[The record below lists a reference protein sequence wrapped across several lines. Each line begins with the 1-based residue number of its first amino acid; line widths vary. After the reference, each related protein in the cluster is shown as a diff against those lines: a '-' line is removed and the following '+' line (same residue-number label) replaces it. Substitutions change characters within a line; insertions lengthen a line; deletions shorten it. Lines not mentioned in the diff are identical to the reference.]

1 MSGCI
6 RAVATV
12 AIVFTACAEKP
23 NPTPSDSPRF
33 APTPPSDSLVLE
45 APGGVTVWFTQSRTV
60 KDSAGNECQ
69 ERAIEVRQDTVRR
82 GVGLFYT
89 REAPTLLGTDA
100 MRGVL
105 YNNCTPGAAYRIDFA
120 TLSPKR
126 IDK

>member
-1 MSGCI
+1 
-6 RAVATV
+6 
-12 AIVFTACAEKP
+12 
-23 NPTPSDSPRF
+23 
-33 APTPPSDSLVLE
+33 VLE
-45 APGGVTVWFTQSRTV
+45 VAGGITVWFTQARV
-60 KDSAGNECQ
+60 AKDSTGNGCL
-69 ERAIEVRQDTVRR
+69 ERALEVRQDTTRR

-89 REAPTLLGTDA
+89 REAPTLLGKDA